1 MKKRFLKGAL
11 GLAMSVAAVFY
22 QPAAVQAGVSCFPYT
37 VSTNGSIGQYSYTFS
52 LTAESLVRLSGYT
65 TCNGSSSITLT
76 GYYIGSTFTG
86 IQNGGSYAGGPNGGG
101 TSYDISGL
109 SGYNVFVRAESTHNV
124 PGYSG
129 NLSIQI
135 VDP

>member
-1 MKKRFLKGAL
+1 MGGDKNEETFSQRRTGVGYERGSGVLSAGCCTGGSIVFPLYRFNKWKYR
-11 GLAMSVAAVFY
+11 AVFVY
-22 QPAAVQAGVSCFPYT
+22 V
-37 VSTNGSIGQYSYTFS
+37 
-52 LTAESLVRLSGYT
+52 LVRLSGYT

-86 IQNGGSYAGGPNGGG
+86 IQNGGSYAGGPAGGG
-101 TSYDISGL
+101 TAYDISGL
-109 SGYNVFVRAESTHNV
+109 SGYNVFIRAESTHNV